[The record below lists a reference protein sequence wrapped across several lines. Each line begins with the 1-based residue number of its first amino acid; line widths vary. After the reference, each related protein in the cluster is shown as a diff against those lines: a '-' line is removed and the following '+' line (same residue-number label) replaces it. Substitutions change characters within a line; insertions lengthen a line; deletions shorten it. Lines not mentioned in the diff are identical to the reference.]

1 MAKTGNES
9 RLIFVGGA
17 PRSGTTLVQNMLD
30 SHPLI
35 FGGPEF
41 LHLPKVIDL
50 RKELH
55 FSISKGWIDIIC
67 TQEDV
72 DNHLRSL
79 IENLFLPLADRSQS
93 EFYSEKSPM
102 NILEFSGLIELF
114 PESHFIHV
122 VRDPRAIVSSMKKV
136 KSRAISKGLDT
147 PYFTR
152 SLSASAAYVKK
163 CFNAGFAAAKRFPD
177 KVLTITFES
186 LLKDP
191 ERQTKKICNFIGIE
205 WSELMLYPGE
215 KKHIGEQAITKNSG
229 EIWYNAKEYYRDP
242 DSQNMGK
249 WQSELSARDQ
259 IRTIM
264 AFSKRD
270 DLKPFGYN
278 FSLDSVTHISSPIA
292 ITYFAFRRLSK
303 WIYRYSAVTVRKIP
317 GINLVKKC
325 LRAILVFLG

>member
-1 MAKTGNES
+1 MAKTGDRS

-35 FGGPEF
+35 LGGPEF
-41 LHLPKVIDL
+41 LHLPEFIDL
-50 RKELH
+50 RKTLH

-102 NILEFSGLIELF
+102 NILAFSGLIELF
-114 PESHFIHV
+114 PESYFIHV

-136 KSRAISKGLDT
+136 KSRAKSKGYDT
-147 PYFTR
+147 PFFTR
-152 SLSASAAYVKK
+152 SVSASISYVKK
-163 CFNAGFAAAKRFPD
+163 CFNAGFAASKKFPD
-177 KVLTITFES
+177 KVLTIAFES

-205 WSELMLYPGE
+205 WSELMLHPGD

-242 DSQNMGK
+242 DSQNIAN
-249 WQSELSARDQ
+249 WQSELSAREQ

-264 AFSKRD
+264 AFSERD
-270 DLKPFGYN
+270 DLKPYGYN
-278 FSLDSVTHISSPIA
+278 FSLDSVTHISHPLA
-292 ITYFAFRRLSK
+292 ISYFVYRWLGK
-303 WIYRYSAVTVRKIP
+303 WVYQNSAVVVRKIP
-317 GINLVKKC
+317 GISLVKKG
-325 LRAILVFLG
+325 LLAIARFLG